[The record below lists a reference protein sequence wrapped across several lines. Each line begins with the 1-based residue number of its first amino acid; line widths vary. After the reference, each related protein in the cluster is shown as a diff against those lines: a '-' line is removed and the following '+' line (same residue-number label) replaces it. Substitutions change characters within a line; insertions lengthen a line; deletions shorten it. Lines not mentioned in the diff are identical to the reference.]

1 LSNFQN
7 IIGLLQLSKFSQVQN
22 PPNLAD
28 SQRFILIQKKMDSAA
43 DDEVNVK
50 KEPISS
56 MEDTYRHAPT
66 AVMPNHLGT
75 FTSPPAALAAGLG
88 WPSHSNNLTSP
99 VALANIAPSPQSQQ
113 DPSLVI
119 IADRKVRIPGGETPP
134 SLYSLCRQWINNDP
148 TLVTVPPPPYP
159 EPPSLPPL
167 SDRDTDELKAMSM
180 EPPVEP
186 PFVSNNNADMQVD
199 GGDEDNGPPL
209 DALLHHHLA
218 HWKSVRQ
225 YDKNKAALEL
235 PKYSI
240 RLQIALKEAQER
252 KEQQ

>member
-1 LSNFQN
+1 
-7 IIGLLQLSKFSQVQN
+7 
-22 PPNLAD
+22 
-28 SQRFILIQKKMDSAA
+28 
-43 DDEVNVK
+43 
-50 KEPISS
+50 
-56 MEDTYRHAPT
+56 
-66 AVMPNHLGT
+66 
-75 FTSPPAALAAGLG
+75 
-88 WPSHSNNLTSP
+88 
-99 VALANIAPSPQSQQ
+99 
-113 DPSLVI
+113 
-119 IADRKVRIPGGETPP
+119 
-134 SLYSLCRQWINNDP
+134 
-148 TLVTVPPPPYP
+148 
-159 EPPSLPPL
+159 
-167 SDRDTDELKAMSM
+167 M